1 MIFQFSPDHDHDRA
15 RWESQKSVDNQ
26 IDFSEL
32 CKFSWFI
39 LYHKKQASEGKKEK
53 EKDTKLIQ
61 IKSDL
66 SRINFD
72 GKKSS
77 H

>member
-1 MIFQFSPDHDHDRA
+1 M
-15 RWESQKSVDNQ
+15 Q
-26 IDFSEL
+26 I
-32 CKFSWFI
+32 SWFV
-39 LYHKKQASEGKKEK
+39 LCRAQAAPRSKDPKR
-53 EKDTKLIQ
+53 EKDPKLIQ
-61 IKSDL
+61 IKNDL